1 MKSWK
6 GLKLM
11 FTEANNAPNIT
22 QCHECNASPAV
33 LVQAKDG
40 KPICLHCDANLRLK
54 RGEYEWRQW
63 LCEGCHLKPAVRYCK
78 MHGLATCKVCGKA
91 CDPCREAKDKR
102 ITFALGAFKSSATAQ
117 VVSPR
122 QAAACASLLGPV
134 VVDDRNP
141 EDKAHTWEPSF
152 ANMWAELSDD
162 SPLCSNAE
170 YLEDPSVQPG
180 GRPSKYFNEVSGF
193 PVRGSD
199 ESSRTEV
206 NRTQESQRNADRDS
220 STPESQAW
228 EQQNVLLQP
237 AQNHDA
243 HEGTR
248 SYEQAPL
255 MQAQESEDDCHRSK
269 GSETTK
275 DSNKRSDGK
284 VMCHSP
290 SKKQKSA
297 AFDGLSSSLVG
308 SVAGYNPCA
317 NRPEALQRYK
327 DKKKKRQFN
336 HKVMYVARMERAHN
350 RSRVKGRFVKEE
362 KEEQGVL

>member
-1 MKSWK
+1 
-6 GLKLM
+6 M

-40 KPICLHCDANLRLK
+40 KPICLHCDAKLRLK

-63 LCEGCHLKPAVRYCK
+63 LCEGCHLKAAVRYCK
-78 MHGLATCKVCGKA
+78 MHALATCKVCGES
-91 CDPCREAKDKR
+91 CEPCRKAKDKR
-102 ITFALGAFKSSATAQ
+102 ITFALGAFKSSANAQ

-134 VVDDRNP
+134 VVHDRNP
-141 EDKAHTWEPSF
+141 EDKTHEWEPSF
-152 ANMWAELSDD
+152 ANMWAELRDD

-170 YLEDPSVQPG
+170 YQEEPSIQPG
-180 GRPSKYFNEVSGF
+180 GRLSEYFNEVSGF

-206 NRTQESQRNADRDS
+206 NRTQESRRNTDRDS
-220 STPESQAW
+220 STPESQAY
-228 EQQNVLLQP
+228 EQQHDRFQS

-243 HEGTR
+243 LEVER
-248 SYEQAPL
+248 RYEQAPPI
-255 MQAQESEDDCHRSK
+255 QPQESKDAWHRSK
-269 GSETTK
+269 VSQSTK
-275 DSNKRSDGK
+275 ESSKRSDHK
-284 VMCHSP
+284 VVCESP
-290 SKKQKSA
+290 NKKQKGVA
-297 AFDGLSSSLVG
+297 VNWLSSSSAG
-308 SVAGYNPCA
+308 SEAGHQPCA
-317 NRPEALQRYK
+317 NRSEALQRYK

-350 RSRVKGRFVKEE
+350 RSRVKGRFVKED
-362 KEEQGVL
+362 KEEGTVL

>member
-11 FTEANNAPNIT
+11 FTDANNAPNIT

-40 KPICLHCDANLRLK
+40 KPICLHCDAKLRLK

-78 MHGLATCKVCGKA
+78 MHGLATCKVCGEA
-91 CDPCREAKDKR
+91 CDPCRKAKDKR

-141 EDKAHTWEPSF
+141 EDKTHEWEPSF

-170 YLEDPSVQPG
+170 HQEEPSVQPG
-180 GRPSKYFNEVSGF
+180 GRPSEYFNEVSGF

-206 NRTQESQRNADRDS
+206 NRTQESQRNTDRDS
-220 STPESQAW
+220 STPESQAC
-228 EQQNVLLQP
+228 ERQNALFKP
-237 AQNHDA
+237 AKNHDA
-243 HEGTR
+243 LEGMR
-248 SYEQAPL
+248 RYEQAPH
-255 MQAQESEDDCHRSK
+255 MQAREPEDDWHRST
-269 GSETTK
+269 GSKSTK
-275 DSNKRSDGK
+275 DSNKHLDHK
-284 VMCHSP
+284 VTCQSP
-290 SKKQKSA
+290 SKKQKTVDFA
-297 AFDGLSSSLVG
+297 GLSSS
-308 SVAGYNPCA
+308 VAGSDAGHNPCA

-362 KEEQGVL
+362 KEEQRVL